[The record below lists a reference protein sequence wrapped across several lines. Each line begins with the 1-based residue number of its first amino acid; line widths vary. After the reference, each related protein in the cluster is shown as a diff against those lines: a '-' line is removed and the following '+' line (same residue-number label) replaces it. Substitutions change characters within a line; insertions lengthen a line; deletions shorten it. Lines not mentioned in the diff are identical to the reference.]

1 MKKIILFTVLIAI
14 SGVSQAATLTVD
26 ETFDV
31 YVNADGISCF
41 TFDNC
46 VGNAAAAFSDNNN
59 DTLASNG
66 SAISGDGHAG
76 VINITTAS
84 DGNGGVTFSV
94 NAFNMDTYLGTAM
107 GAFGTWAD
115 STVGMSGSVDANGNI
130 SFDPTGRMGVG
141 QFTYAAFGGQL
152 WNTGSTFTSGNQF
165 NTVADLTGNALA
177 IDGTAVIVS
186 ASNVGAAWGGF
197 EGTPYTEVFSLDF
210 SNGTIIPSAVP
221 VPAAVWLFGSGLI
234 GLVGFAKRKKA

>member
-1 MKKIILFTVLIAI
+1 MNKIKIFSVLIAI
-14 SGVSQAATLTVD
+14 SGVSQAATLTVG

-46 VGNAAAAFSDNNN
+46 VGNAASAFTDNNN
-59 DTLASNG
+59 DTQASNG
-66 SAISGDGHAG
+66 SAIAGDGHAG

-94 NAFNMDTYLGTAM
+94 NTFNMDTYLDTAM
-107 GAFGTWAD
+107 GSFGTWAD
-115 STVGMSGSVDANGNI
+115 STVAMSGSVDANGNI
-130 SFDPTGRMGVG
+130 SFDPAGRMAAG
-141 QFTYAAFGGQL
+141 QFTHAAIGGQL

-165 NTVADLTGNALA
+165 NAVANLTGNALA

-186 ASNVGAAWGGF
+186 ASTIGADWGGF
-197 EGTPYTEVFSLDF
+197 EGTAYTEVFSLDF
-210 SNGTIIPSAVP
+210 SNATIIPSAVP
-221 VPAAVWLFGSGLI
+221 VPAAAWLFASGLI
-234 GLVGFAKRKKA
+234 GLAGLVKRKK